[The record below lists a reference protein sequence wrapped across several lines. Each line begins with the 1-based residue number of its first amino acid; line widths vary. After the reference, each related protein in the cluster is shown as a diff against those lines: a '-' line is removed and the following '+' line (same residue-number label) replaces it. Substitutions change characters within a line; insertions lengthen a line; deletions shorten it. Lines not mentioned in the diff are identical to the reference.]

1 MGVEKRKRLNDVE
14 VPGKKARAAPAPEN
28 DGKTNNPAA
37 EEEEEEVEE
46 FFAILRRI
54 QVAVKYFGKV
64 NGESGGDGRKAAAE
78 TAVRPWNPSFRRE
91 DFEERAE
98 APETVVNTGLDLN
111 TEPDCPPTSP
121 DDKKPV

>member
-28 DGKTNNPAA
+28 DGKTNNPVAA
-37 EEEEEEVEE
+37 EEEEVEE

-64 NGESGGDGRKAAAE
+64 NGESGGGGRKATAE
-78 TAVRPWNPSFRRE
+78 MAVRPWNPSFRRE
-91 DFEERAE
+91 DFEEIAE

-111 TEPDCPPTSP
+111 TEPDCQPT

>member
-28 DGKTNNPAA
+28 DGKTINPAA
-37 EEEEEEVEE
+37 AEEEEVEE

-64 NGESGGDGRKAAAE
+64 NGESGGGGRKA
-78 TAVRPWNPSFRRE
+78 AVRPWNPSFRRE

-111 TEPDCPPTSP
+111 TEPDCQPTSP

>member
-28 DGKTNNPAA
+28 NGKTNNPAA
-37 EEEEEEVEE
+37 AEEEEVEE

-64 NGESGGDGRKAAAE
+64 NGGESGGGGRKATA
-78 TAVRPWNPSFRRE
+78 AVRPWNPSFRRE

-111 TEPDCPPTSP
+111 TEPDCQPTSP